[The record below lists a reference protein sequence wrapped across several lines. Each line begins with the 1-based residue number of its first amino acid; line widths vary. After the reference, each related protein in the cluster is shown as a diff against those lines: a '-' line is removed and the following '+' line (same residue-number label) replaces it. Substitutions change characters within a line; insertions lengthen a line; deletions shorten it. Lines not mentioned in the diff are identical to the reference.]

1 MTTQINT
8 LQQAVESLSA
18 NMPYMRP
25 PTEGNT
31 PVPPSPSMMQ
41 NSPRL
46 TPHPVYAMSSGSLPN
61 IVPTDETLDSS
72 LRNHEP
78 SIAYTPLST
87 TIHST
92 KDPIWGVSKE
102 EAIRLTNVWRDTIHN
117 TLPIV
122 NMDRTMQHIDM
133 LYSFLGGA
141 KRAGLTIT
149 DLPGADAISDTDT
162 LRLKLILATSLAL
175 EGSSDGDMGCK
186 LFTSVVSISE
196 SLLFKPVDLD
206 SIELLT
212 MTVSTVQLS
221 PRLVPNL
228 IARQFALSTKMMNT
242 SHGV

>member
-18 NMPYMRP
+18 NMPYLRP
-25 PTEGNT
+25 PTEGGT

-41 NSPRL
+41 NTPRL
-46 TPHPVYAMSSGSLPN
+46 TPLPVYSMSSGPLTN
-61 IVPTDETLDSS
+61 TVPTDQALDSS
-72 LRNHEP
+72 LRNQEP
-78 SIAYTPLST
+78 SLAYTPLSPT
-87 TIHST
+87 LHLT

-122 NMDRTMQHIDM
+122 NIERTMQHIDM

-141 KRAGLTIT
+141 KRAGLTAT

-162 LRLKLILATSLAL
+162 LRLKLILATSLAI

-196 SLLFKPVDLD
+196 SMLFKPVDLD
-206 SIELLT
+206 GIELLA
-212 MTVSTVQLS
+212 MTVGTVPHS
-221 PRLVPNL
+221 FFYAANN
-228 IARQFALSTKMMNT
+228 IIRQFVLSTKMTNT